1 MARKEAGPKSTGNLF
16 EGPDG
21 QAATVA
27 GARLGKQAC
36 HENSHGV
43 EVSNDDERTRRPVAA
58 LEVAYG
64 HPESQRHQG
73 LQALVLFDNVHCRVY
88 LTGVLQGADEVLD
101 MRCVFPVAV
110 KARLGLVDLL

>member
-1 MARKEAGPKSTGNLF
+1 MIRCACISGSLLTVSRRMSELWERPRLLWVVPSSVGAQVTYHGDRKFHECQGHLLLAVCFVVRMARKEAGPKSTGNLF

-43 EVSNDDERTRRPVAA
+43 EVGNDDE
-58 LEVAYG
+58 
-64 HPESQRHQG
+64 
-73 LQALVLFDNVHCRVY
+73 
-88 LTGVLQGADEVLD
+88 
-101 MRCVFPVAV
+101 
-110 KARLGLVDLL
+110 